1 MKFTIYKSKIS
12 VSTVI
17 FIKYTLKENIKKDYT
32 NPVWKNALLYNLLSR
47 STIQFFY

>member
-1 MKFTIYKSKIS
+1 MKAKFAIQLEVAWSLCQMKFTIYKNKIS

-32 NPVWKNALLYNLLSR
+32 NPV
-47 STIQFFY
+47 